1 VRPHLGAERVAGGR
15 QQLVA
20 DGVAVLGI
28 DRPETV
34 DVEHRG
40 AQRPPVTTGALDLDV
55 ELRPEAA
62 EVQEAGDGVVAR
74 LQAKAPLQIGDLPL
88 GVGELA
94 LEVLSL
100 LATTHRDPL
109 SAEKRLHLTA
119 ATTRSDG
126 PAGRHPARHAESVRD
141 MVVMGIDPGTASTGY
156 GVVRRR
162 DGRLIALDGG
172 VIATPSTGAPEA
184 RLAAIYERV
193 CGLLDEHLVQDLAV
207 EDVYFGQNARSAFA
221 VGQARGV
228 VMLAAGRR
236 AIPCASYTP
245 QQVKG
250 AVCGSG
256 RAAKAQVQQMVGAL
270 LGLPDPPVPDHAA
283 DALAVAICHLNRA
296 PLAAALA
303 RA

>member
-1 VRPHLGAERVAGGR
+1 
-15 QQLVA
+15 
-20 DGVAVLGI
+20 
-28 DRPETV
+28 
-34 DVEHRG
+34 
-40 AQRPPVTTGALDLDV
+40 
-55 ELRPEAA
+55 
-62 EVQEAGDGVVAR
+62 
-74 LQAKAPLQIGDLPL
+74 
-88 GVGELA
+88 
-94 LEVLSL
+94 
-100 LATTHRDPL
+100 
-109 SAEKRLHLTA
+109 
-119 ATTRSDG
+119 
-126 PAGRHPARHAESVRD
+126 

-162 DGRLIALDGG
+162 DGRLVALDGG
-172 VIATPSTGAPEA
+172 VIQTTSSGTPEA

-193 CGLLDEHLVQDLAV
+193 CELLDEHLVQDLAI

-270 LGLPDPPVPDHAA
+270 LGLPDSPSPDHAA